1 MTDRFDR
8 SSLNDALANISDERM
23 EEHKLTVVPS
33 ADDRLAEPRPGN
45 GAAKLAE
52 SIVAKIDEST
62 GYTANELDQLIAEI
76 REIKERTI
84 KEADLVKAA
93 LEHHFLLTAEALA
106 FRERVSKRLEG
117 LRK

>member
-8 SSLNDALANISDERM
+8 SSLNDALANIDDRM
-23 EEHKLTVVPS
+23 EDHKLTVVP
-33 ADDRLAEPRPGN
+33 DDRLAEPRPGN

-84 KEADLVKAA
+84 KEADLVKVA
-93 LEHHFLLTAEALA
+93 LEQHFVLTAEALA
-106 FRERVSKRLEG
+106 FRERVSKRLNG
-117 LRK
+117 LTK

>member
-8 SSLNDALANISDERM
+8 SSLNDALANISDDRM
-23 EEHKLTVVPS
+23 EEHRLTVVPS
-33 ADDRLAEPRPGN
+33 PDDRLAEPRPGN

-93 LEHHFLLTAEALA
+93 LEQHFVLTAEALA
-106 FRERVSKRLEG
+106 FRERVSKRLNG
-117 LRK
+117 LTK

>member
-1 MTDRFDR
+1 MTD
-8 SSLNDALANISDERM
+8 
-23 EEHKLTVVPS
+23 KVLTVVPS
-33 ADDRLAEPRPGN
+33 PDNMLAEPRPGN
-45 GAAKLAE
+45 GASKLAE